1 MSAKKQELEV
11 TIGDDGKISIKVIG
25 GEGPSCLE
33 LTKAIEEALGVVTDR
48 KKTSDFYVEKKE
60 QKIEGQR
67 GGEGS

>member
-1 MSAKKQELEV
+1 MAKKQELEFS
-11 TIGDDGKISIKVIG
+11 IDDDGKISIKVVG
-25 GEGPSCLE
+25 AEGSECLE

>member
-1 MSAKKQELEV
+1 MAKKQELEFS
-11 TIGDDGKISIKVIG
+11 IDDDGKISIKVVG
-25 GEGPSCLE
+25 AQGPECLE

-48 KKTSDFYVEKKE
+48 KKTSDFYVEKKD